1 MRCEKAPRLPLVSSL
16 LVALV
21 GCAGRAPLPAPPP
34 APVTTPAP
42 APEPPRFEN
51 ELTFLAKYGPVD
63 VLQAPSGG
71 LVAVSGRWQG
81 RVMTSA
87 VEPHGASLGFIHH
100 AFIESRMT
108 GTPFDNYG
116 GEDRFWLGPEGGQF
130 GLYFPPGAPFTIG
143 SWQTPHAMQES
154 EWRVTAHDD
163 FSVEYAQK
171 MHVVNWSRAEFD
183 VAVARTVRVLTADEV
198 RVRLG
203 EAPPAGTKWVAF
215 ESINRITNA
224 GARAWSRDSG
234 LLSIWILGMYAPAPD
249 ARILV
254 PFDPD
259 GTGPVV
265 NDAYFGAIPAERL
278 AVHAREGWLSLV
290 ADGERRGKIG
300 LSASRARDR
309 AGSYSASARL
319 LTIVRYGKPKAP
331 PASGAEYVNSMWEQ
345 QARPFGGDVVNAY
358 NDGPTEPGKPSLGGF
373 YELETSSPAAALAP
387 GASIEHVQT
396 TLHVVGDPGSAAS
409 LAAFA
414 RQVLGVPIE

>member
-1 MRCEKAPRLPLVSSL
+1 
-16 LVALV
+16 
-21 GCAGRAPLPAPPP
+21 
-34 APVTTPAP
+34 VTTPP
-42 APEPPRFEN
+42 AATTPPPS
-51 ELTFLAKYGPVD
+51 LDDDLAFLAKFGPVE
-63 VLQAPSGG
+63 VLDAPGG
-71 LVAVSGRWQG
+71 GKVAVSPRWQG

-87 VEPHGASLGFIHH
+87 VDAHGASLGFVHR
-100 AFIESRMT
+100 AFLEAGKT

-130 GLYFPPGAPFTIG
+130 GLYFPPAAPFSIG
-143 SWQTPHAMQES
+143 AWQTPHAMQEG

-163 FSVEYAQK
+163 SSLEMART

-183 VAVARTVRVLTADEV
+183 VAVARTVRVLSADDV
-198 RVRLG
+198 RARLG
-203 EAPPAGTKWVAF
+203 EPPPAGTKWVAF

-224 GARAWSRDSG
+224 GARAWTRDTG
-234 LLSIWILGMYAPAPD
+234 LLSIWILGMYTPAAD

-259 GTGPVV
+259 GSGPVV
-265 NDAYFGAIPAERL
+265 NDAYFGAIPADRL
-278 AVHAREGWLSLV
+278 AVHAHEGWLSLV
-290 ADGERRGKIG
+290 ADGAQRGKIG

-319 LTIVRYGKPKAP
+319 LTIVRYGKAKAT
-331 PASGAEYVNSMWEQ
+331 PAGGAEYVNSMWEQ
-345 QARPFGGDVVNAY
+345 QARPFAGDVVNAY

-387 GASIEHVQT
+387 GASIEHVHT
-396 TLHVVGDPGSAAS
+396 TLHVVGDPGSAGS

-414 RQVLGVPIE
+414 RRVLGVPIE